1 MIREEIE
8 NGTWTR
14 DLWRMSTEEEM
25 AQYILLWEVVQ
36 DVQFSEVP
44 DEISWKWTTN
54 GLYSSKSAYEI
65 QYVGS
70 YCNLNS
76 SALWKAKYE
85 GKHRF
90 FGWLFVQSKQQ
101 TTCC

>member
-54 GLYSSKSAYEI
+54 GLYSSKTAYEI
-65 QYVGS
+65 QFVGS
-70 YCNLNS
+70 TQ
-76 SALWKAKYE
+76 AIWKAKTE

-90 FGWLFVQSKQQ
+90 FAWLLV
-101 TTCC
+101 